1 MKKLLVLV
9 GMAAMLLCGCGRTDV
24 KTEQNV
30 VTQEAIETSEYVV
43 NDLSTKIADAYVDA
57 IYEHFGEDLIESQI
71 TCDEWGVYYMDI
83 YSISW
88 EGLEE
93 IAEEKFYEE

>member
-1 MKKLLVLV
+1 MKKIMVLA
-9 GMAAMLLCGCGRTDV
+9 GMASMLLCGCGRAEV
-24 KTEQNV
+24 KTEQDV
-30 VTQEAIETSEYVV
+30 VTQEAIENNEYVV
-43 NDLSTKIADAYVDA
+43 NELSTKIADAYVDA

-88 EGLEE
+88 EALED